1 MIIVCGTDFSA
12 AAGEAAWVAAA
23 LARAWKLPLQ
33 LVHVVDLFAIDSLP
47 PDATQQ
53 YLETRERDLEALG
66 AELREQTGATVQ
78 TEVRRGLADYEL
90 VEYSAACDARLLVV
104 AALGARQAP
113 RWLVGSVSERIARTT
128 RVPALIVRDAQPLI
142 DWARGNQPLRALA
155 AIEHD
160 ATSHAAL
167 RWVTQLGRNFAL
179 DLLIARV
186 VSPVAEQARLGL
198 ESTSPAGTLDPALE
212 KRLRED
218 FATWAADLPE
228 AAAAKLVFAP
238 AWGDVDANV
247 GMLAS
252 IEGART
258 IVVGSHRDAN
268 AGKFWHGSVAGGVV
282 HRADTNVFVI
292 PHGVEAIEDDELHAC
307 HTVLVPTDFS
317 VLSRRALAQAMKLL
331 PPGGTLR
338 VLHVMSPGEA
348 DSKASLG
355 KVYNQIPAAAWQQ
368 GLHVVPEVVAAADVT
383 QAILQAAARAH
394 ADLICMGTHGRTGIG
409 GLLLGSHAQAVV
421 HHATLPVLLVPPARE
436 P

>member
-1 MIIVCGTDFSA
+1 
-12 AAGEAAWVAAA
+12 VAAA

-128 RVPALIVRDAQPLI
+128 RVPALIVRDAQPLM
-142 DWARGNQPLRALA
+142 GPQPASRALA

-167 RWVTQLGRNFAL
+167 RWVTQLGRNYAL

-238 AWGDVDANV
+238 AWGDVDARV
-247 GMLAS
+247 GTPRAS
-252 IEGART
+252 RAHAPSWSAATAMRT
-258 IVVGSHRDAN
+258 PAS
-268 AGKFWHGSVAGGVV
+268 SVARWPAAV
-282 HRADTNVFVI
+282 HRIFYQRVRD
-292 PHGVEAIEDDELHAC
+292 PHGVKPRGRRAARLPHRARADGFLRFA
-307 HTVLVPTDFS
+307 PRA
-317 VLSRRALAQAMKLL
+317 SRR
-331 PPGGTLR
+331 R
-338 VLHVMSPGEA
+338 
-348 DSKASLG
+348 
-355 KVYNQIPAAAWQQ
+355 
-368 GLHVVPEVVAAADVT
+368 
-383 QAILQAAARAH
+383 
-394 ADLICMGTHGRTGIG
+394 
-409 GLLLGSHAQAVV
+409 
-421 HHATLPVLLVPPARE
+421 
-436 P
+436 